1 MVLSLCADE
10 YRKLFIVIPKK
21 KKKEEVVGMLNSEN
35 FHWGEIPKFKQNFP

>member
-21 KKKEEVVGMLNSEN
+21 KKKKVSMQNSEN
-35 FHWGEIPKFKQNFP
+35 FHWGEFPNF

>member
-21 KKKEEVVGMLNSEN
+21 KKKKKVSMQNSEN
-35 FHWGEIPKFKQNFP
+35 FHWGEFPNF